1 MTLSVTGCDRMSLA
15 EVADCSGRTCYM
27 SAVPPPR
34 SLLILFQLLA
44 FLADPGVATFTATPG
59 FIRPLTRTTG
69 APSRYLGRGGGLLI
83 DGGSG
88 VRGPTRTI
96 APPLRAV
103 DPATDALIAA
113 GVAVSTCVVRLV
125 VVVVTRGRGRRY
137 SLSLAAHAGSARP
150 NVSPETPPNTVL
162 GSRRSRFGRSWSR
175 RRARTRRGA

>member
-1 MTLSVTGCDRMSLA
+1 MP
-15 EVADCSGRTCYM
+15 
-27 SAVPPPR
+27 AVPAPR
-34 SLLILFQLLA
+34 SLLILFQLFA
-44 FLADPGVATFTATPG
+44 FLADPGVAITATPG

-137 SLSLAAHAGSARP
+137 SLSLAAHAGSACIQ
-150 NVSPETPPNTVL
+150 T
-162 GSRRSRFGRSWSR
+162 
-175 RRARTRRGA
+175 